1 MDFTQIKVFQ
11 DAQSGMS
18 HFCHFAS
25 NILVNLCEATVFFH
39 LKHAHVQDGP
49 SMTKSDH
56 KELHYQKNY
65 QEIETPSKISKQA
78 MSCANYRFRRGWFS
92 LSCDLQERMQDG
104 FSFFEAAEIDKMSFY
119 VTPSF
124 WRKFT

>member
-1 MDFTQIKVFQ
+1 MDFTQITVFQ
-11 DAQSGMS
+11 DAQGGMS

-49 SMTKSDH
+49 SMTKSDQ
-56 KELHYQKNY
+56 KELHHQKKY

-78 MSCANYRFRRGWFS
+78 ISCANQGDSTSTTRLKS
-92 LSCDLQERMQDG
+92 VEL
-104 FSFFEAAEIDKMSFY
+104 
-119 VTPSF
+119 VTIKDS
-124 WRKFT
+124 K

>member
-25 NILVNLCEATVFFH
+25 NILVNLCETTVFFH
-39 LKHAHVQDGP
+39 LSAKLQGLPLEDVKHAHVQDGP
-49 SMTKSDH
+49 SMTKSDQ
-56 KELHYQKNY
+56 KELHHQKKY

-78 MSCANYRFRRGWFS
+78 ISCANQGDSTSTTRLKS
-92 LSCDLQERMQDG
+92 VEL
-104 FSFFEAAEIDKMSFY
+104 
-119 VTPSF
+119 VTIKDS
-124 WRKFT
+124 K